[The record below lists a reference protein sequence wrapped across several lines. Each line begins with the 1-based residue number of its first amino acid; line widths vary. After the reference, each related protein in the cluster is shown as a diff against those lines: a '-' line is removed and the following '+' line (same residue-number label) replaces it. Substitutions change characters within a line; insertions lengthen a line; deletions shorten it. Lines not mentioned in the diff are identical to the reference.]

1 MSNSIE
7 DLLVPLSAEAPCGVS
22 LEDTPLLAGF
32 DGYRLFGSDVR
43 LPADTDWRDI
53 RDRSYEALAQS
64 KDLRVLAH
72 LAAAVLRID
81 GIDALASTLGV
92 AEAWL
97 RDQWKTVFPGV
108 EEDMILRK
116 NALSCL
122 ADRMAVVDAVRRAPF
137 VTHRQLGAYSLRHV
151 ELASGQLTA
160 TETDTNIPSA
170 AQIEAALAGTPVE
183 ELQARAK
190 SIANGMNALRNITV
204 TMQTQGGFESAPDF
218 APLLAPLTR
227 IDRML
232 TEHLQSRG
240 EAIMTSGEGEG
251 AAPGDGAG
259 TVAVGNLRSRHD
271 AIRAIDAVATY
282 FRKNEPS
289 SPVPLLLD
297 RAKRLVSKS
306 FLEVVE
312 DIAPE
317 SLTQVRVLGGI
328 KADE

>member
-1 MSNSIE
+1 MSQSIE
-7 DLLVPLSAEAPCGVS
+7 SLVEPVSADAPCGVS

-32 DGYRLFGSDVR
+32 DTYRLFGSDVR
-43 LPADTDWRDI
+43 LPADTDWREI

-64 KDLRVLAH
+64 RDLRPLAH
-72 LAAAVLRID
+72 LAAAVVRID
-81 GIDALASTLGV
+81 GIDALCSVLGV
-92 AEAWL
+92 ADTWL
-97 RDQWKTVFPGV
+97 RDRWSAVFPGV
-108 EEDMILRK
+108 EEDTILRK
-116 NALSCL
+116 NALSCF
-122 ADRMAVVDAVRRAPF
+122 ADRMAVVDAVRRTPIVA
-137 VTHRQLGAYSLRHV
+137 HRQLGAYGLRHL
-151 ELASGQLTA
+151 ELATGQLPP
-160 TETDTNIPSA
+160 TEADTDVPTV
-170 AQIEAALAGTPVE
+170 AQIEAALEGTSVE

-190 SIANGMNALRNITV
+190 SIATGMNALRNITT

-232 TEHLQSRG
+232 TDHLTSRG
-240 EAIMTSGEGEG
+240 EAMATSGEG
-251 AAPGDGAG
+251 GDVQADGGG

-328 KADE
+328 KADEH